1 MSMNLANEFHHLQD
15 YCNIEDYLI
24 DAIAYNIQR
33 KATTEAHLHGPC
45 PPWWP

>member
-1 MSMNLANEFHHLQD
+1 MSMNLANEFHHLQE

-24 DAIAYNIQR
+24 DAIAYIQR